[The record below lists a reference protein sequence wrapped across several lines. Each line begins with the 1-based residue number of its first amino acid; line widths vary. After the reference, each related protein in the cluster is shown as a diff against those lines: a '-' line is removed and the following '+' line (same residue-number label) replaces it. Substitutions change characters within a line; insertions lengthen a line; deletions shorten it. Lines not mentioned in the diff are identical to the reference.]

1 MIRPTHAEI
10 DLGAVEFNLRQVR
23 EIVGPDVR
31 ICPAVKADA
40 YGHGA
45 VEVSRAVLEAG
56 AEMLSVAFIEEAVE
70 LREAGIAAPI
80 MLLQPAF
87 IEQIP
92 EIIARDVT
100 ATVCDME
107 SARELSRRAQAAGK
121 RTKVHLKVDTGMGR
135 VGIQPE
141 TAPLSAVEL
150 AELPGIE
157 LEGIFTHFPTA
168 DEEDLSFTQEQIRE
182 FGRIVESVESGGIR
196 IPLRHAAN
204 SAGVLNCADSFF
216 NMVRPGIMLYGLYDS
231 PFVSR
236 EVELR
241 QALTLKSR
249 VAFLKELPPGR
260 TVGYGRTFTTERPTV
275 VATVPIGYADGYNR
289 RLSNR
294 GHALVLGTRV
304 PLIGRVCM
312 DQIMLDVTDVPG
324 VSVGDEVVLYG
335 RQGGGE
341 IPMEEIEEIVGTI
354 SYEIVCAISRRVPRV
369 YVRTG

>member
-10 DLGAVEFNLRQVR
+10 DLSAIEFNLWQVR

-45 VEVSRAVLEAG
+45 VEVSRVILEAG
-56 AEMLSVAFIEEAVE
+56 ADMLSVAFVEEAVE
-70 LREAGIAAPI
+70 LREAGIEAPI

-87 IEQIP
+87 HEQIP
-92 EIIARDVT
+92 ETIRYDIT
-100 ATVCDME
+100 ATVCDMGF
-107 SARELSRRAQAAGK
+107 ARELSRYSEAVGK
-121 RTKVHLKVDTGMGR
+121 LAKVHLKVDTGMGR

-141 TAPLSAVEL
+141 TAPLFATSL

-168 DEEDLSFTQEQIRE
+168 DEEDLGFTQQQIWE
-182 FGRIVESVESGGIR
+182 FGRIIEAVEAEGVH

-204 SAGVLNCADSFF
+204 SAGVLNCAESYF

-231 PFVSR
+231 PFVPR
-236 EVELR
+236 EVELH

-249 VAFLKELPPGR
+249 IAFLKELPPGR
-260 TVGYGRTFTTERPTV
+260 TVGYGRTFTTNRATI

-294 GHALVLGTRV
+294 GHAIVRGARV

-312 DQIMLDVTDVPG
+312 DQIMLDLTDVPS

-335 RQGGGE
+335 RQDEAE
-341 IPMEEIEEIVGTI
+341 IAMEEIEGIVGTI
-354 SYEIVCAISRRVPRV
+354 SYEIVCAISKRVPRV
-369 YVRTG
+369 YVRTR

>member
-1 MIRPTHAEI
+1 MVRPTHAEI
-10 DLGAVEFNLRQVR
+10 NLSAIEFNLAQVR
-23 EIVGPDVR
+23 EIVEPGVR

-45 VEVSRAVLEAG
+45 VQVSRLLVEAG
-56 AEMLSVAFIEEAVE
+56 VEMLGVAFVEEAVE
-70 LREAGIAAPI
+70 LRDAGIGVPI
-80 MLLQPAF
+80 LLLQPAF
-87 IEQIP
+87 AEQIP
-92 EIIARDVT
+92 EIVRHDLAP
-100 ATVCDME
+100 TVCDIE
-107 SARELSRRAQAAGK
+107 FARELSRRASGK
-121 RTKVHLKVDTGMGR
+121 PVKVHLKVDTGMGR

-141 TAPLSAVEL
+141 DTPAFAAEL
-150 AELPGIE
+150 AGLPGVE

-168 DEEDLSFTQEQIRE
+168 DEEDLSFTHQQIWE
-182 FGRIVESVESGGIR
+182 FARIIEAVQAEGVH

-204 SAGVLNCADSFF
+204 SAGLLNCPNSCF

-249 VAFLKELPPGR
+249 IAFLKELPPGR
-260 TVGYGRTFTTERPTV
+260 TVGYGRTYTTTRRTI
-275 VATVPIGYADGYNR
+275 VATIPIGYADGYNR

-294 GHALVLGTRV
+294 GHALVRGARV
-304 PLIGRVCM
+304 PIIGRVCM

-324 VSVGDEVVLYG
+324 ASVGDEVVLYG
-335 RQGGGE
+335 RQGDQE
-341 IPMEEIEEIVGTI
+341 ISMEETEEIVGTI

>member
-1 MIRPTHAEI
+1 LVRPTHAEI
-10 DLGAVEFNLRQVR
+10 DLSAIEFNLRQVR
-23 EIVGPDVR
+23 DIVGPDVR

-45 VEVSRAVLEAG
+45 VEVSRLLVESG
-56 AEMLSVAFIEEAVE
+56 VDMLSVAFIEEAIE
-70 LREAGIAAPI
+70 LRDAGIDVPI

-92 EIIARDVT
+92 EIVRYDVT
-100 ATVCDME
+100 PTVCDIAF
-107 SARELSRRAQAAGK
+107 ARELSRQAAGK
-121 RTKVHLKVDTGMGR
+121 QKVHLKVDTGMGR
-135 VGIQPE
+135 VGVQPE
-141 TAPLSAVEL
+141 TAPVFAAEL
-150 AELPGIE
+150 AELPRIE
-157 LEGIFTHFPTA
+157 LEGIFTHFPSA
-168 DEEDLSFTQEQIRE
+168 DEEDLSFTYRQIHQ
-182 FGRIVESVESGGIR
+182 FVRIVEAVEATGVH

-204 SAGVLNCADSFF
+204 SAGILNCADSYF

-236 EVELR
+236 EIELH
-241 QALTLKSR
+241 QALTLESR

-260 TVGYGRTFTTERPTV
+260 TVGYGRTYTAGRPTI

-294 GHALVLGTRV
+294 GHTLVRGARV

-324 VSVGDEVVLYG
+324 VCVGDEVVLYG

-354 SYEIVCAISRRVPRV
+354 SYEIVCAISKRVPRV
-369 YVRTG
+369 YVRTQ